1 MWSSIRLIVIEWL
14 CALDVG
20 SRSLQI
26 WLLMCILNAGW
37 TYYPRA
43 CFWLC
48 LKWQQGLFA
57 CLDIS
62 SFSHSDLNFQWSF
75 NIGNSFF
82 SFMQHHF
89 LFQDQLV
96 TVSRGHQ
103 KHSSWSWHASAG
115 SQFHSCMQSLASPG
129 LQIHQC
135 LVLRNFRWIHASVK
149 KHTKTLQLTSS
160 SLWRIQS
167 KHKQG
172 GNSVFSFTL
181 WISGNGF

>member
-1 MWSSIRLIVIEWL
+1 MWAPGPYKYGCP
-14 CALDVG
+14 CAFWMQDEH
-20 SRSLQI
+20 I
-26 WLLMCILNAGW
+26 LLEPASGCVW
-37 TYYPRA
+37 SDSRA
-43 CFWLC
+43 CLLAWIF
-48 LKWQQGLFA
+48 LF
-57 CLDIS
+57 
-62 SFSHSDLNFQWSF
+62 FSHSDLNFQLGF

-89 LFQDQLV
+89 LFQDQLIA
-96 TVSRGHQ
+96 VSRGHQ
-103 KHSSWSWHASAG
+103 KHSSWSWNVSAG

-135 LVLRNFRWIHASVK
+135 LVLCNFRWIHASVK